1 MNKFNLPL
9 RNIQK
14 ERRAK
19 RSEKRR
25 LRSAPPSLKVSV
37 KTGPRSVSGKK
48 KRKLEKK
55 WRKTQKE
62 ALEGGLVTVEDI
74 EMMAASEEDGNDQSP
89 LQPVNT
95 RSSRGFNMKKH
106 TKLRLKSSSIRGKQ
120 ASEAMHTQPME
131 SGGDDAM
138 MQ

>member
-25 LRSAPPSLKVSV
+25 LRSAPPSLTVSV

-74 EMMAASEEDGNDQSP
+74 EMMAANGNDQSP

-95 RSSRGFNMKKH
+95 RPSRGFNMKKH

-120 ASEAMHTQPME
+120 ASEAMHTQTME

-138 MQ
+138 VQ

>member
-1 MNKFNLPL
+1 LRNFFRGTDGGEEKEEEEQQQERQEEERKMNKFNLPL

-55 WRKTQKE
+55 WRKVCISIF
-62 ALEGGLVTVEDI
+62 LLVFLP
-74 EMMAASEEDGNDQSP
+74 SP
-89 LQPVNT
+89 
-95 RSSRGFNMKKH
+95 
-106 TKLRLKSSSIRGKQ
+106 
-120 ASEAMHTQPME
+120 
-131 SGGDDAM
+131 
-138 MQ
+138 

>member
-1 MNKFNLPL
+1 MRRRKKKSRKRALVRKKTFAICSRNSKFEKFVVGTDGGEEKEEEQQQQEKQERQEEEGKMNKFNLPL

-55 WRKTQKE
+55 WRKVCIPIF
-62 ALEGGLVTVEDI
+62 LLVFLP
-74 EMMAASEEDGNDQSP
+74 SP
-89 LQPVNT
+89 
-95 RSSRGFNMKKH
+95 
-106 TKLRLKSSSIRGKQ
+106 
-120 ASEAMHTQPME
+120 
-131 SGGDDAM
+131 
-138 MQ
+138 

>member
-1 MNKFNLPL
+1 MRRRKKKSTKRALVRKKTFAICSRNSKFEKFVVGTDGGEEKEEEQQQEKQERQEEEGKMNKFNLPL

-55 WRKTQKE
+55 WRKVCISIF
-62 ALEGGLVTVEDI
+62 LLVFLP
-74 EMMAASEEDGNDQSP
+74 SP
-89 LQPVNT
+89 
-95 RSSRGFNMKKH
+95 
-106 TKLRLKSSSIRGKQ
+106 
-120 ASEAMHTQPME
+120 
-131 SGGDDAM
+131 
-138 MQ
+138 

>member
-62 ALEGGLVTVEDI
+62 ALERGLVTVEDI
-74 EMMAASEEDGNDQSP
+74 EMMAANGNDQSP

-138 MQ
+138 VQ

>member
-62 ALEGGLVTVEDI
+62 ALERGLVTVEDI
-74 EMMAASEEDGNDQSP
+74 EMMAANGNDQSP

-95 RSSRGFNMKKH
+95 RSSRGFNKKKH

-138 MQ
+138 VQ